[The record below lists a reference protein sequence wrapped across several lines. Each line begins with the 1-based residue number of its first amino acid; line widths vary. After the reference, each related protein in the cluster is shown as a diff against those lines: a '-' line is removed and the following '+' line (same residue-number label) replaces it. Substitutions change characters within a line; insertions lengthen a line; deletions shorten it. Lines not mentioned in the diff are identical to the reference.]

1 MSDDTYTIRPSARL
15 IKSIG
20 EGLIGDSNS
29 ALIELVKNSYDADA
43 TTVEIVFEYKKIN
56 NEDVLSIVV
65 SDDGHGM
72 SSDTIVDKWLVPATD
87 DKLNR
92 KTSPRFIRKLQG
104 RKGIGRFAS
113 AILGQDLTLTSAV
126 QNEKTTIVVDWSE
139 FESDKFLSEIKLL
152 IESENGNFQ
161 TGTKIEIVAKDIDGD
176 LKKSFWNYSELENLI
191 NELRKLLSPFD
202 EYEKDS
208 FNILIE
214 VINAPFNFIEEKI
227 NVESYPIIKFYD
239 YRIFGNVSNS
249 GEAKLTYQNAKD
261 INDIQEV
268 SFNKKITLLDNQS
281 YCGNLY
287 IDLRVF
293 DREPEAIE
301 NLINKGLVNMLSDEK
316 IGKQEARR
324 ELNRVHGINIF
335 RNRFRLKPYGNPGVD
350 WLKLD
355 SSRIQ
360 NPSLRVGNNQVVGF
374 LFIESEEESGLEE
387 KSARDGLRE
396 NNYYNGLVYIALNFL
411 KELEERRFVYREKNN
426 KSRVKKDNLETVID
440 DLFNFTEIK
449 NVVQQS
455 LRSENIEKE
464 KIDNI
469 VELISKEEKGKSKTL
484 EEIKRQIA
492 VYQGQATLGKI
503 VNVVIHEGRKPL
515 QYFKQGSKI
524 IIKDIKAFEKT
535 NDVKYLESV
544 ESSLNKFV
552 DNSNRLTQLFK
563 KITPLASLRKGQKK
577 NFDASK
583 VIEDSLSIFQTQLE
597 NNSITF
603 NIDNEDGFYL
613 YGWREDLITA
623 FTNLIENSIY
633 WLNKDFDVSKKISIN
648 LYKESNKYIIDY
660 EDSGPGISS
669 EKIESGIIFV
679 PGFTSRD
686 SVEEATGL
694 GLAIA
699 GEAVERMGGK
709 LSAIEHSGGAF
720 FRFEFKGHL
729 ND

>member
-1 MSDDTYTIRPSARL
+1 MNDTTYTIRPSARL

-43 TTVEIVFEYKKIN
+43 TTVDIVFDYKKIDS
-56 NEDVLSIVV
+56 EEVLSIIV

-72 SSDTIVDKWLVPATD
+72 DSDTIVDKWLVPATN

-92 KTSPRFIRKLQG
+92 KTSPFFERKLQG

-113 AILGQDLTLTSAV
+113 AILGQELTLTSAV
-126 QNEKTTIVVDWSE
+126 ENKKTTIVVDWEE
-139 FESDKFLSEIKLL
+139 FESERFLSEIEIL
-152 IESENGNFQ
+152 IESEQGDFKS
-161 TGTKIEIVAKDIDGD
+161 GTKIEIIAKDIDGD
-176 LKKSFWNYSELENLI
+176 LKKSFWNHRELENLI
-191 NELRKLLSPFD
+191 SELRKLLSPFKD
-202 EYEKDS
+202 YEKDFFKIS
-208 FNILIE
+208 LE
-214 VINAPFNFIEEKI
+214 VINAPFDFIKEKVS
-227 NVESYPIIKFYD
+227 VESYPIIEFYD
-239 YRIFGNVSNS
+239 YRIFGNVSNT
-249 GEAKLTYQNAKD
+249 GEVSLTYQNAKD
-261 INDIQEV
+261 VNNIQEI
-268 SFNKKITLLDNQS
+268 SFTKKINLSANYS

-287 IDLRVF
+287 IDFRVF

-301 NLINKGLVNMLSDEK
+301 NLISKGLVNTFSDEK

-324 ELNRVHGINIF
+324 ELNRVHGINVF
-335 RNRFRLKPYGNPGVD
+335 RNRFRLKPYGNSGVD

-396 NNYYNGLVYIALNFL
+396 NSYYNGLVYIARDIL
-411 KELEERRFVYREKNN
+411 KELEERRFMYREQTN
-426 KSRVKKDNLETVID
+426 KSRHKKNNLETIID

-449 NVVQQS
+449 NVVEQS
-455 LRSENIEKE
+455 LTNQNVNRD
-464 KIDNI
+464 KIDDI
-469 VELISKEEKGKSKTL
+469 VKLISKEEKEKSKVL
-484 EEIKRQIA
+484 GEIKRQIA

-524 IIKDIKAFEKT
+524 IIKDINAFKKT
-535 NDVKYLESV
+535 DDTEYLDNI

-552 DNSNRLTQLFK
+552 ENSNRLTQLFK
-563 KITPLASLRKGQKK
+563 RITPLASLRKGQKK
-577 NFDASK
+577 DFK
-583 VIEDSLSIFQTQLE
+583 VMRVVEDSLSIFQAQLE
-597 NNSITF
+597 DSSITYNIF
-603 NIDNEDGFYL
+603 NQDDFQL

-633 WLNKDFDVSKKISIN
+633 WLNKKDDISKKISIT
-648 LYKESNKYIIDY
+648 LHKEFDKYIIDY
-660 EDSGPGISS
+660 EDSGPGISN

-699 GEAVERMGGK
+699 GEAVERMDGK
-709 LSAIEHSGGAF
+709 LIAMEHSGGAF
-720 FRFEFKGHL
+720 FRFEFKGSS
-729 ND
+729 